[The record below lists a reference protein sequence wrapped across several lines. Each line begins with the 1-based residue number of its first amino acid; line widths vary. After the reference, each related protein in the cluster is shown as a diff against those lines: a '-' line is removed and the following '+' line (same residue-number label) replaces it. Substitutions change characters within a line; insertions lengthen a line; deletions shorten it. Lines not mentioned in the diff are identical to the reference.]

1 MLEERKVQKAK
12 ITLMRNP
19 KFALLSGVLMVG
31 KTSVVDNIPTA
42 CTNGRDERYGRAFVK
57 SLRDQELNFLVAHE
71 NGHKM
76 YRHLTTWKKLH
87 DEDHALANQACDYV
101 INLMLK
107 DLDPT
112 ESVIAMPRYPAGHP
126 MAGKVMGLVDERF
139 RGMNSKQ
146 VFDILKQEK
155 EDGDGGGDGEGGGM
169 DDHDWQDAKDMSEE
183 EKKEL
188 EREIDQAIRQGM
200 MARQK
205 FAGTGEGGLRP

>member
-76 YRHLTTWKKLH
+76 YRHLTTWRKLH

-112 ESVIAMPRYPAGHP
+112 ESVIAMPR
-126 MAGKVMGLVDERF
+126 
-139 RGMNSKQ
+139 
-146 VFDILKQEK
+146 
-155 EDGDGGGDGEGGGM
+155 
-169 DDHDWQDAKDMSEE
+169 
-183 EKKEL
+183 
-188 EREIDQAIRQGM
+188 
-200 MARQK
+200 
-205 FAGTGEGGLRP
+205 